1 MDSKAAPKI
10 RNEILAGLSDAD
22 RQLLEPMTP
31 IDLPRRT
38 VLEQRNRSIARV
50 YFLDS
55 GVASVVANGVKG
67 QAIEVGLFGREGLSG
82 MAVVLGNDRS
92 PHETFIQVEG
102 AGRWIA
108 AKVLTEAMGKSA
120 SLRKVLLKECHRFLI
135 ETSYTALANG
145 RNKVEE
151 RLSRWLLLAHDR
163 LDDDALPLTHEF
175 LSLMLG
181 VRRPGV
187 TEALKF
193 LERKGLVRR
202 GRAAI
207 EVVDRQGLIKMS
219 AGTYKPE

>member
-1 MDSKAAPKI
+1 MDTEAPPKI
-10 RNEILAGLSDAD
+10 RNKILAGLSDAD
-22 RQLLEPMTP
+22 RQLLEPMTAV
-31 IDLPRRT
+31 DMPRRT
-38 VLEQRNRSIARV
+38 VLEQRNRPIARI

-55 GVASVVANGVKG
+55 GVASVVANGGKG
-67 QAIEVGLFGREGLSG
+67 QAIEVGLFGREGVSG
-82 MAVVLGNDRS
+82 TAVILGNDRS
-92 PHETFIQVEG
+92 PHETFMQVEG
-102 AGRWIA
+102 NGRWIA
-108 AKVLTEAMGKSA
+108 AKVLTEAMGNSA
-120 SLRKVLLKECHRFLI
+120 SLREALLKECHRFLI

-145 RNKVEE
+145 RNKIEE

-163 LDDDALPLTHEF
+163 MDGNALPLTHEF

-207 EVVDRQGLIKMS
+207 EIVDRQGLIKMS
-219 AGTYKPE
+219 AGTYRPA